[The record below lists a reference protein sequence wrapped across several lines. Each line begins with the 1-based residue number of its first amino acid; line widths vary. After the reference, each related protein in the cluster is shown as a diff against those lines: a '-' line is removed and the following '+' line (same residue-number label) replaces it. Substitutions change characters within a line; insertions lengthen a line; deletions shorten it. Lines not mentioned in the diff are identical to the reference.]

1 MPSAIRSALM
11 GSDDG
16 QTRTKIPAQVAA
28 NDLWHTSPDAL
39 LVVGPG
45 GVIAGANSAAHELFG
60 YAVDDLRGRS
70 VEELVP
76 APVRDL
82 HRSHREGFEGAPRPR
97 PMGTGQRLEGCTL
110 DGRVFPVHVSL
121 APVGN
126 GERLTI
132 AAVRDMTPWI
142 EAERDLADM
151 RRRRDLAE
159 DHERIAR
166 QLHDSV
172 IQELFA
178 TAMALQAIQ
187 ATSDDEDA
195 QRIARIVEGIDATSK
210 TIRSVIFDLSSPI
223 HSEHGL
229 RSSAT
234 ALVGELAGLLG
245 FEPRCQFAGPLD
257 TAVPDSLVDDAL
269 AVLREALTNVA
280 RHAHATAV
288 DIRIEVADDLSVEV
302 IDNGAGLPEGT
313 TRHSGLANLTAR
325 ARQRRGRFSAYTAP
339 GGGTAL
345 EWVVPVVADPD
356 DA

>member
-1 MPSAIRSALM
+1 MFNPINVNK
-11 GSDDG
+11 
-16 QTRTKIPAQVAA
+16 QTNTQQSQVYTLLELR
-28 NDLWHTSPDAL
+28 NAL
-39 LVVGPG
+39 LEVVHGR
-45 GVIAGANSAAHELFG
+45 HEL
-60 YAVDDLRGRS
+60 ADLRHKVWKLGHGHLRK
-70 VEELVP
+70 
-76 APVRDL
+76 
-82 HRSHREGFEGAPRPR
+82 GAPDPIVAGDWR
-97 PMGTGQRLEGCTL
+97 
-110 DGRVFPVHVSL
+110 RVRTYPPNHRAAALKEAAPPKHHGHVQL
-121 APVGN
+121 KLVVP
-126 GERLTI
+126 
-132 AAVRDMTPWI
+132 D
-142 EAERDLADM
+142 
-151 RRRRDLAE
+151 
-159 DHERIAR
+159 ERIAR